1 MLFNSYSYEIL
12 YEQFYWIYLQGDI
25 KLLLVTVNNRL
36 IFEIEIVH
44 DLSCHSILYLLLNSC
59 DGNDAFWILM
69 SLCIREIIQLL
80 QQEHRTLSL
89 QICVHQTV
97 RLTTEFVDWAT
108 CVHCTNTCLR
118 YQPLWPATWSSASLT
133 HGQACHKTSL
143 MKQLV
148 IEESGYVQTW
158 GKRTSLWTSA
168 KLKPALFGANTLHN
182 WLLSEPPTVY
192 RGKCVISHYF
202 CRSYLKANEVSKSE
216 GTREVKYA
224 YHLWTCADAV
234 DQKLSKLVHAC
245 RSYSQ
250 RCILLR
256 RSVEENE
263 CFESHL
269 YSFVKRFI
277 FVYFEW

>member
-1 MLFNSYSYEIL
+1 MLYCQDKIDVL
-12 YEQFYWIYLQGDI
+12 H
-25 KLLLVTVNNRL
+25 V
-36 IFEIEIVH
+36 
-44 DLSCHSILYLLLNSC
+44 
-59 DGNDAFWILM
+59 
-69 SLCIREIIQLL
+69 
-80 QQEHRTLSL
+80 
-89 QICVHQTV
+89 
-97 RLTTEFVDWAT
+97 
-108 CVHCTNTCLR
+108 CLKC
-118 YQPLWPATWSSASLT
+118 AS
-133 HGQACHKTSL
+133 HKTSST
-143 MKQLV
+143 KQLV
-148 IEESGYVQTW
+148 NGESVGLPVCASM
-158 GKRTSLWTSA
+158 K
-168 KLKPALFGANTLHN
+168 ANWHYFEHN
-182 WLLSEPPTVY
+182 RLLSEPPTVY
-192 RGKCVISHYF
+192 RGKCVVSHYF